1 MSAAT
6 SVSVAN
12 PCKSAQVIRA
22 YISASIPF
30 TTHSGQPTQLGA
42 TYPEAGER
50 HNRYRAYMGNSPGNS
65 HPSDTHAG
73 PATDD
78 GHRRGEAGRRGILVR
93 RIVGTIVLLTAVAVV
108 ADFTAAAYSEYRV
121 SRSLRTGAQLSA
133 DPEVTIHGFPFLVQA
148 VRGTYRTVDIRARAV
163 RPDIP
168 GEIVV
173 EATLS
178 RAHVPPGD
186 LADVHLHSV
195 PVDEVAGRMRIEPVE
210 LGRLFRI
217 PDLSVQLKPTDKDK
231 SDDGSANSDG
241 SDGNGAGGSADGSSD
256 TTSKLILT
264 GTILTGIEPRTTQRV
279 SVQADLLLD
288 GDQVRIVA
296 TDLYKE
302 KEKDS
307 ATATISTPV
316 VEGPLLDKSV
326 VLSRFTRTIDTRDL
340 PFGVH
345 PNKVKTEYGGIVVEG
360 KGEDVTIDMDRFAR
374 P

>member
-1 MSAAT
+1 
-6 SVSVAN
+6 
-12 PCKSAQVIRA
+12 
-22 YISASIPF
+22 
-30 TTHSGQPTQLGA
+30 
-42 TYPEAGER
+42 
-50 HNRYRAYMGNSPGNS
+50 MGNSPGNS
-65 HPSDTHAG
+65 APSGTHA
-73 PATDD
+73 ASAAD
-78 GHRRGEAGRRGILVR
+78 GGRRRGEAGRRGIIVR
-93 RIVGTIVLLTAVAVV
+93 RAIGAVVVLAALAVV
-108 ADFTAAAYSEYRV
+108 ADFTVAAYSEYRV
-121 SRSLRTGAQLSA
+121 SRSLRAGAQLSA

-186 LADVHLHSV
+186 LADVHLRSV
-195 PVDEVAGRMRIEPVE
+195 PVDEVEGRMRIEPVE

-217 PDLSVQLKPTDKDK
+217 PDLSVSLKPADKDQT
-231 SDDGSANSDG
+231 DDGSAGAANSDG
-241 SDGNGAGGSADGSSD
+241 SDAAGNSADSPTS

-288 GDQVRIVA
+288 GDQVRIIA

-307 ATATISTPV
+307 ATTTISTPV
-316 VEGPLLDKSV
+316 IEGPLLDKSV

-360 KGEDVTIDMDRFAR
+360 KGEDMTIDMDRFAR